1 MGFLTE
7 LFGTAVNLGVGALTG
22 QPGVAAASGL
32 IASRGAESLIGTTP
46 AAAVRRATGLGGGN
60 GVTHLRTV
68 VQSIDNATGAI
79 VRESIQE
86 GSPFLMNKDM
96 QIARKVFK
104 MIGMANKRLPK
115 KMVRVSAATMLKDQ
129 LVESSL
135 QNAISHNHHHSGAN
149 GNG

>member
-7 LFGTAVNLGVGALTG
+7 LLGTAVQFGVGAITG
-22 QPGVAAASGL
+22 QPAISTAAGIVAAQGTRALVG
-32 IASRGAESLIGTTP
+32 IGSP
-46 AAAVRRATGLGGGN
+46 AAVSGTPGAGGN

-68 VQSIDNATGAI
+68 VQSIDNATGAV

-115 KMVRVSAATMLKDQ
+115 KMVRVSEATMLKDQ
-129 LVESSL
+129 LVTSSL
-135 QNAISHNHHHSGAN
+135 QAAITHNAHHTGHSGN
-149 GNG
+149 G